1 MRVFQGTGSRVKM
14 AKSGEGDSAAAA
26 TEKTT
31 KKMKLLDEEI
41 RKSLLIKSIGQG
53 KLTRSQDRDFKLD

>member
-26 TEKTT
+26 AEKTT

-41 RKSLLIKSIGQG
+41 RKDLLIKSIG
-53 KLTRSQDRDFKLD
+53 

>member
-1 MRVFQGTGSRVKM
+1 MRVFQGTGSRVEK

-41 RKSLLIKSIGQG
+41 RKSLLIKSIG
-53 KLTRSQDRDFKLD
+53 